1 MFIVGDD
8 NMTLRKTLCLIT
20 AFLMLTSLSAC
31 KSEETVTEN
40 NTETHTVLIEETTQG
55 AMQTDNDITRNTE
68 SAIAETDTVPSTNE
82 VTEKP
87 ASVNP
92 SDWTKSEIIDAYKKA
107 AENSDKTAKSEKAI
121 TMKDFSINNS
131 QYENVIDFVM
141 PIMSKLLAN
150 NSTAEDGITGGYQ
163 NLSEA
168 DVKSAKAYS
177 VGSNTAIE
185 LVLNNQTDGP
195 YADALGGSVGHAITA
210 VGDISVVTDQ
220 INDLG
225 IAIQI
230 SEKDTKIN
238 YTNATVKVLIDQDGN
253 IVKGTW
259 KYTVDIQL
267 NNYKVGKSTVE
278 QTSVVMDNVITVN
291 GGF

>member
-1 MFIVGDD
+1 MAF
-8 NMTLRKTLCLIT
+8 RKTLSLIT
-20 AFLMLTSLSAC
+20 ALLLLTSLSAC
-31 KSEETVTEN
+31 KNNETVIEKTTEN
-40 NTETHTVLIEETTQG
+40 QTASIEQTQDNALQTQSADIEITHENHTIIAGTNTVSTT
-55 AMQTDNDITRNTE
+55 A
-68 SAIAETDTVPSTNE
+68 E
-82 VTEKP
+82 VTETVS
-87 ASVNP
+87 AVNP
-92 SDWTKSEIIDAYKKA
+92 SEWTKTEIIDAYKKA
-107 AENSDKTAKSEKAI
+107 AEKSDKTAKSEKAI
-121 TMKDFSINNS
+121 TMKDFSINNG

-150 NSTAEDGITGGYQ
+150 NSTAEDGITGGYK

-168 DVKSAKAYS
+168 DVKSAKAYP
-177 VGSNTAIE
+177 VGNNTAIE

-195 YADALGGSVGHAITA
+195 YADALGGPVGHAITA

-238 YTNATVKVLIDQDGN
+238 YTNATVKVLIDKDGN
-253 IVKGTW
+253 IIKGTW